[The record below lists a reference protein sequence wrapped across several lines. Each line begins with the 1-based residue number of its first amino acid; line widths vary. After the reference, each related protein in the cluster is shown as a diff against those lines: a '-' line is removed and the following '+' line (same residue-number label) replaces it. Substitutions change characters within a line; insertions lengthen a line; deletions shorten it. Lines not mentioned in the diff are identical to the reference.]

1 MDIFINGTVSDLFFL
16 LQKRECEFE
25 QSVFSQR

>member
-16 LQKRECEFE
+16 PQKRECEFE
-25 QSVFSQR
+25 QGVFSQR